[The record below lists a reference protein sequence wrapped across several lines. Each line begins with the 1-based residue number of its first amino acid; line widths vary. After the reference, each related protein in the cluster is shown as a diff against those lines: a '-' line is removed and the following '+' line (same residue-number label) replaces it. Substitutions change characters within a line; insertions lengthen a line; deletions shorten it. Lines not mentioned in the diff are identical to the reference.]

1 MQIILLGA
9 PGAGKGTQAKFIS
22 DHLNIPQIST
32 GDMLR
37 ASVSKGTELGL
48 KAKVLM
54 EKGEL
59 VPDDLIL
66 DLVKDRISEKDCAN
80 GFLFDGF
87 PRTLDQANA
96 LKDKGIKIDCVIE
109 IMVDDDEIIQRMSGR
124 RVHTASGRTYHI
136 KYNPPKQ
143 ENIDDETGEPLIQRP
158 DDNEETVRKRLA
170 IYHDQTSPLVDFY
183 KKSSLVQNGN
193 KYIEVNGVGD
203 ISTIQEQIKKLF
215 KIVKLEYMPYL
226 SYYTPPTGIY
236 YNDDKIN
243 N

>member
-96 LKDKGIKIDCVIE
+96 LKEKGIKIDCVIE

-124 RVHTASGRTYHI
+124 RVHSPSGRTYHI
-136 KYNPPKQ
+136 KYNPPLE
-143 ENIDDETGEPLIQRP
+143 ENVDDETGEPLIQRP

-170 IYHDQTSPLVDFY
+170 IYHEP
-183 KKSSLVQNGN
+183 
-193 KYIEVNGVGD
+193 D
-203 ISTIQEQIKKLF
+203 ISLGRF
-215 KIVKLEYMPYL
+215 L
-226 SYYTPPTGIY
+226 
-236 YNDDKIN
+236 
-243 N
+243 

>member
-143 ENIDDETGEPLIQRP
+143 ENIDDETGEPLIQRT

-193 KYIEVNGVGD
+193 KYIQVNGVGD
-203 ISTIQEQIKKLF
+203 ISTIQEQIKKAL
-215 KIVKLEYMPYL
+215 
-226 SYYTPPTGIY
+226 
-236 YNDDKIN
+236 
-243 N
+243 

>member
-22 DHLNIPQIST
+22 DHFNIPQIST

-109 IMVDDDEIIQRMSGR
+109 IMVGDDEIIQRMSGR

-170 IYHDQTSPLVDFY
+170 IYHEQTSPLIDFY

-203 ISTIQEQIKKLF
+203 ISTIQEQIKKAL
-215 KIVKLEYMPYL
+215 
-226 SYYTPPTGIY
+226 
-236 YNDDKIN
+236 
-243 N
+243 

>member
-22 DHLNIPQIST
+22 DHFNIPQIST

-37 ASVSKGTELGL
+37 ASVSKGTALGL

-66 DLVKDRISEKDCAN
+66 DLVKDRISEKDCTN

-96 LKDKGIKIDCVIE
+96 LKEKGIKIDCVIE

-124 RVHTASGRTYHI
+124 RVHSASGRTYHI
-136 KYNPPKQ
+136 KHNPPKQ

-170 IYHDQTSPLVDFY
+170 IYHEQTSPLVDFY

-203 ISTIQEQIKKLF
+203 ISTIQEQIKKAL
-215 KIVKLEYMPYL
+215 
-226 SYYTPPTGIY
+226 
-236 YNDDKIN
+236 
-243 N
+243 

>member
-96 LKDKGIKIDCVIE
+96 LKDRGIKIDCVIE

-203 ISTIQEQIKKLF
+203 ISTIQEQIKKAL
-215 KIVKLEYMPYL
+215 
-226 SYYTPPTGIY
+226 
-236 YNDDKIN
+236 
-243 N
+243 

>member
-59 VPDDLIL
+59 LPDDLIL

-193 KYIEVNGVGD
+193 RYIEVNGVGD
-203 ISTIQEQIKKLF
+203 ISTIQEQIKKAL
-215 KIVKLEYMPYL
+215 
-226 SYYTPPTGIY
+226 
-236 YNDDKIN
+236 
-243 N
+243 

>member
-22 DHLNIPQIST
+22 DHFNIPQIST

-66 DLVKDRISEKDCAN
+66 DLVKDRISEKDCTN

-96 LKDKGIKIDCVIE
+96 LKEKGIKIDCVIE
-109 IMVDDDEIIQRMSGR
+109 IMVDDEEIIQRMSGR
-124 RVHTASGRTYHI
+124 RVHSASGRTYHI
-136 KYNPPKQ
+136 KHNPPKQ

-170 IYHDQTSPLVDFY
+170 IYHEQTSPLVDFY

-203 ISTIQEQIKKLF
+203 ISTIQEQIKKAL
-215 KIVKLEYMPYL
+215 
-226 SYYTPPTGIY
+226 
-236 YNDDKIN
+236 
-243 N
+243 

>member
-109 IMVDDDEIIQRMSGR
+109 IMVGDDEIIQRMSGR

-193 KYIEVNGVGD
+193 RYIEVNGVGD
-203 ISTIQEQIKKLF
+203 ISTIQEQIKKAL
-215 KIVKLEYMPYL
+215 
-226 SYYTPPTGIY
+226 
-236 YNDDKIN
+236 
-243 N
+243 

>member
-96 LKDKGIKIDCVIE
+96 LKEKGIKIDCVIE

-124 RVHTASGRTYHI
+124 RVHSASGRTYHI
-136 KYNPPKQ
+136 KYNPPLK
-143 ENIDDETGEPLIQRP
+143 ENVDDETGEPLIQRP

-170 IYHDQTSPLVDFY
+170 IYHEQTSPLVDFY

-203 ISTIQEQIKKLF
+203 ISTIQEQIKKAL
-215 KIVKLEYMPYL
+215 
-226 SYYTPPTGIY
+226 
-236 YNDDKIN
+236 
-243 N
+243 

>member
-66 DLVKDRISEKDCAN
+66 DLVKDRISEKDCTN

-96 LKDKGIKIDCVIE
+96 LKEKGIKIDCVIE

-124 RVHTASGRTYHI
+124 RVHSASGRTYHI
-136 KYNPPKQ
+136 KHNPPKQ

-170 IYHDQTSPLVDFY
+170 IYHEQTSPLVDFY
-183 KKSSLVQNGN
+183 KKSSIVQNGN

-203 ISTIQEQIKKLF
+203 ISTIQEQIKKAL
-215 KIVKLEYMPYL
+215 
-226 SYYTPPTGIY
+226 
-236 YNDDKIN
+236 
-243 N
+243 

>member
-124 RVHTASGRTYHI
+124 RVHSASGRTYHI
-136 KYNPPKQ
+136 KYNPPLK
-143 ENIDDETGEPLIQRP
+143 ENVDDETGEPLIQRP

-170 IYHDQTSPLVDFY
+170 IYHEQTSPLVDFY

-193 KYIEVNGVGD
+193 KYIQVNGVGD
-203 ISTIQEQIKKLF
+203 ISTIQEQIKKAL
-215 KIVKLEYMPYL
+215 
-226 SYYTPPTGIY
+226 
-236 YNDDKIN
+236 
-243 N
+243 

>member
-9 PGAGKGTQAKFIS
+9 PGACKGTQAKFIS

-193 KYIEVNGVGD
+193 RYIEVNGVGD
-203 ISTIQEQIKKLF
+203 ISTIQEQIKKAL
-215 KIVKLEYMPYL
+215 
-226 SYYTPPTGIY
+226 
-236 YNDDKIN
+236 
-243 N
+243 

>member
-66 DLVKDRISEKDCAN
+66 DLVKDRISEKDCTN

-96 LKDKGIKIDCVIE
+96 LKEKGIKIDCVIE

-124 RVHTASGRTYHI
+124 RVHSASGRTYHI
-136 KYNPPKQ
+136 KHNPPKQ

-170 IYHDQTSPLVDFY
+170 IYHEQTSPLVDFY

-203 ISTIQEQIKKLF
+203 ISTIQEQIKKAL
-215 KIVKLEYMPYL
+215 
-226 SYYTPPTGIY
+226 
-236 YNDDKIN
+236 
-243 N
+243 

>member
-66 DLVKDRISEKDCAN
+66 DLVKDRISEKDCAK

-193 KYIEVNGVGD
+193 RYIEVNGVGD
-203 ISTIQEQIKKLF
+203 ISTIQEQIKKAL
-215 KIVKLEYMPYL
+215 
-226 SYYTPPTGIY
+226 
-236 YNDDKIN
+236 
-243 N
+243 

>member
-59 VPDDLIL
+59 VPDNLIL

-124 RVHTASGRTYHI
+124 RVHSPSGRTYHI
-136 KYNPPKQ
+136 KYNPPLE
-143 ENIDDETGEPLIQRP
+143 ENVDDETGEPLIQRP

-170 IYHDQTSPLVDFY
+170 IYHEQTSPLVDFY

-203 ISTIQEQIKKLF
+203 ISTIQEQIKKAL
-215 KIVKLEYMPYL
+215 
-226 SYYTPPTGIY
+226 
-236 YNDDKIN
+236 
-243 N
+243 

>member
-158 DDNEETVRKRLA
+158 DDHEETVRKRLA

-203 ISTIQEQIKKLF
+203 ISTIQEQIKKAL
-215 KIVKLEYMPYL
+215 
-226 SYYTPPTGIY
+226 
-236 YNDDKIN
+236 
-243 N
+243 

>member
-9 PGAGKGTQAKFIS
+9 PWAGKGTQAKFIS

-109 IMVDDDEIIQRMSGR
+109 IMVGDDEIIQRMSGR

-193 KYIEVNGVGD
+193 RYIEVNGVGD
-203 ISTIQEQIKKLF
+203 ISTIQEQIKKAL
-215 KIVKLEYMPYL
+215 
-226 SYYTPPTGIY
+226 
-236 YNDDKIN
+236 
-243 N
+243 

>member
-22 DHLNIPQIST
+22 DHFNIPQIST

-124 RVHTASGRTYHI
+124 RVHSASGRTYHI
-136 KYNPPKQ
+136 KHNPPKQ

-170 IYHDQTSPLVDFY
+170 IYHEQTSPLVDFY

-193 KYIEVNGVGD
+193 KYIQVNGVGD
-203 ISTIQEQIKKLF
+203 ISTIQEQIKKAL
-215 KIVKLEYMPYL
+215 
-226 SYYTPPTGIY
+226 
-236 YNDDKIN
+236 
-243 N
+243 

>member
-66 DLVKDRISEKDCAN
+66 DLLKDRISEKDCAN

-96 LKDKGIKIDCVIE
+96 LKEKGIKIDCVIE

-136 KYNPPKQ
+136 KHNPPKQ

-158 DDNEETVRKRLA
+158 DDNEETVKKRLA

-183 KKSSLVQNGN
+183 KKSSLVHNGN

-203 ISTIQEQIKKLF
+203 ISTIQEQIKKAL
-215 KIVKLEYMPYL
+215 
-226 SYYTPPTGIY
+226 
-236 YNDDKIN
+236 
-243 N
+243 

>member
-124 RVHTASGRTYHI
+124 RVHTTSGRTYHI

-203 ISTIQEQIKKLF
+203 ISTIQEQIKKAL
-215 KIVKLEYMPYL
+215 
-226 SYYTPPTGIY
+226 
-236 YNDDKIN
+236 
-243 N
+243 